1 MHKQLRV
8 ALLLIC
14 VLAAALCQAQHL
26 WWRVRPIPV
35 NYTCIYG
42 EIEVLS
48 DGPGIYYCGC
58 NWWPGAE
65 AGGYTGIQSL
75 SDSKHVMI
83 FSIWDSDAG
92 HLSQPVDWATGTEAG
107 RFGGEGVGA
116 RTIRPYNWRVGK
128 TYRYFAVKRQ
138 SPNREA
144 TLTSVYFFDDGL
156 QRWVYSATIA
166 SPNLPGHGG
175 IGGFGGGLNAFL
187 ENFAGKE
194 KESPKLALYRLWMGT
209 SVAGL
214 SQVTEASGDGMW
226 GVLNGSF
233 YLAQGEEAATNAV
246 INGCQIGDAVPEPG
260 KGEALKVGERKL
272 PAALIKQLE
281 ALAKG

>member
-1 MHKQLRV
+1 MHKPLKI
-8 ALLLIC
+8 ALVLIC
-14 VLAAALCQAQHL
+14 VFTVALCQAQHL
-26 WWRVRPIPV
+26 WWRVKPIPV

-65 AGGYTGIQSL
+65 AGGYTGIQTL
-75 SDSKHVMI
+75 ADSKHVMI
-83 FSIWDSDAG
+83 FSIWDSDAE
-92 HLSQPVDWATGTEAG
+92 HQSLPVDWATGTEAG

-128 TYRYFAVKRQ
+128 TYRYFAIKRQ
-138 SPNREA
+138 SA
-144 TLTSVYFFDDGL
+144 IKDVTLTSVYFFDESL
-156 QRWVYSATIA
+156 KHWVSSATIS

-194 KESPKLALYRLWMGT
+194 KDAPKLALYRLWMGT

-233 YLAQGEEAATNAV
+233 YLAQGEESTMNAV
-246 INGCQIGDAVPEPG
+246 INGSQIGDSLPQAGKVEP
-260 KGEALKVGERKL
+260 LKVGDRKL
-272 PAALIKQLE
+272 PPELVKQLE